1 MSDGKFECMYGC
13 GDSFDTHT
21 ERLEHSLRR
30 HTDVNADKYP
40 NMIGA
45 GDGLKF

>member
-1 MSDGKFECMYGC
+1 MPDYSCQYDGCEEE
-13 GDSFDTHT
+13 FDNST
-21 ERLEHSLRR
+21 ERLEHCLRE

-45 GDGLKF
+45 DDGLKF